1 MNETPRQEVAANG
14 EERKHSMALTWFA
27 GEDSRNLVGLVA
39 YALYKQ
45 NLREEIKSGARNP
58 NALNI
63 PTGPQLDFF
72 KSAAEQRLAE
82 FASQAIDEARLEIQ
96 ESAVLEQIKTG
107 QAELEQ
113 HITDSTGFGRAIVTN
128 VAGWLITIGISVL
141 VFLFT
146 LLPGINERIER
157 MLPPDLPS
165 AVESNPNP

>member
-1 MNETPRQEVAANG
+1 MNGTPKQEASDASG
-14 EERKHSMALTWFA
+14 ERKHSMALTWFA

-45 NLREEIKSGARNP
+45 NVREEIKSGARSP
-58 NALNI
+58 EALNV

-82 FASQAIDEARLEIQ
+82 FASQAIDEARAEIQ

-113 HITDSTGFGRAIVTN
+113 HVTDSTGFGRAIVTN

-141 VFLFT
+141 VFVST
-146 LLPGINERIER
+146 LLPSINEKIEQIL
-157 MLPPDLPS
+157 LPASPPP
-165 AVESNPNP
+165 VESAPNP